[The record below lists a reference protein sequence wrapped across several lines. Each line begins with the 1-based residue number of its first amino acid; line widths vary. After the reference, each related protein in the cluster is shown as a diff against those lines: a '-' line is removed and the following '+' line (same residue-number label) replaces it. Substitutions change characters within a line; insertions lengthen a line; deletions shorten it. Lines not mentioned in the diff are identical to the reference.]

1 MVDDQGEWLLAYGL
15 TTVLTEGVRA
25 KLFVSIELKQ
35 TINRSP

>member
-1 MVDDQGEWLLAYGL
+1 MITESGFSRCGL
-15 TTVLTEGVRA
+15 TKVLTEGVRA